1 MGGAGIPFHAGAKA
15 WVDIGAIFGDPEYFN
30 GAADVYHVYFSKFVD
45 KFFGFFAEVG
55 STCDDTNFFSF
66 FVEAF
71 ADIF

>member
-15 WVDIGAIFGDPEYFN
+15 WVDICAIFGDPEHFN
-30 GAADVYHVYFSKFVD
+30 GAANVKHVYFAQFVD
-45 KFFGFFAEVG
+45 KFFGFFAEMG
-55 STCDDTNFFSF
+55 ATGNNSQNFSF